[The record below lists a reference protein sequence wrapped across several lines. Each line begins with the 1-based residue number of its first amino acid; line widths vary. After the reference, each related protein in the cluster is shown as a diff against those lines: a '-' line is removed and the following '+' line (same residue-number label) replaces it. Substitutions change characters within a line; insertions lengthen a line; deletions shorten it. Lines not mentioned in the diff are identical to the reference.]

1 MASNP
6 SLNTRLCADRE
17 SLQQLRDDWQSL
29 ANVTRS
35 PLLDHAWFDAC
46 ANHLHANDALHVL
59 VQYDNDDSITAIAP
73 LVRVER
79 ERRTWLEF
87 LGSEQLYEPA
97 GMLYRDPATLPALY
111 ESIAKARWPVQL
123 RRLPADPEHAALAP
137 QRRLQS
143 GLWMRATT
151 AATAVLDL
159 QDGWDAFYATLSSQ
173 RRYDHRRAQK
183 RAKAIGAV
191 RFQPYAPTA
200 DETPDLL
207 DQAFA
212 IENRSWKGQQGSS
225 ILKRPQL
232 ESFFRSYS
240 LAAAAEG
247 SLRVFFLVVDE
258 VAVSM
263 ALCVEKYDALWFLK
277 IGYDETYAKCSPGI
291 LQLMYII
298 EHCCANR
305 TSRIEHLGSF
315 EPWLAAWTS
324 SAQAHATFVHY
335 PLNLTGAGLLLD
347 DIVRVVGGRLTPQ
360 RKEA

>member
-1 MASNP
+1 
-6 SLNTRLCADRE
+6 
-17 SLQQLRDDWQSL
+17 
-29 ANVTRS
+29 
-35 PLLDHAWFDAC
+35 
-46 ANHLHANDALHVL
+46 LHANDQLHVL
-59 VQYDNDDSITAIAP
+59 VQYDANNSITAIAP
-73 LVRVER
+73 LVKVER
-79 ERRTWLEF
+79 ERGTWLEF
-87 LGSEQLYEPA
+87 LGSEQLYEPS

-111 ESIAKARWPVQL
+111 KSIANARWPVQL
-123 RRLPADPEHAALAP
+123 RRLPADPAYTALAP
-137 QRRLQS
+137 QHRLQA

-159 QDGWDAFYATLSSQ
+159 QDGWDAFYATLSAQ

-183 RAKAIGAV
+183 RASAIGAV
-191 RFQPYAPTA
+191 RFQAYKPTET
-200 DETPDLL
+200 ETPDLL
-207 DQAFA
+207 DRAFA

-225 ILKRPQL
+225 ILRRPQL

-298 EHCCANR
+298 EHCCATG

-324 SAQAHATFVHY
+324 RSQAHATFVHY
-335 PLNLTGAGLLLD
+335 PRNLTGAGLLLND
-347 DIVRVVGGRLTPQ
+347 VVRVVRSRLTPGNQ
-360 RKEA
+360 EA